1 MSWFED
7 WFDTPLYEVLYANR
21 NEEEASK
28 MAGLIGKEI
37 PVDRYPVLL
46 DLGCGRGRHS
56 LALAEMGYRV
66 TGLDLSGE
74 AIRKARQKATQKNLQ
89 NVTFRTGDMRKPL
102 KSSFDAVVN
111 LFTTFGYF
119 LEDKENLRVI
129 ESAGTMLRPGGM
141 FLIDFLNAPWVRSHL
156 VPEESGSYDQMN
168 YKISRKIENGMVY
181 KTIRFEGESL
191 KEPVEYM
198 ERVKLYEL
206 DWFEE
211 AFAKNGFTLRKTYG
225 DYDGHAYSGP
235 ENPRLIMIAAR

>member
-21 NEEEASK
+21 NELEAAK
-28 MAGLIGKEI
+28 MAALIENEI
-37 PVDRYPVLL
+37 PSGHYPVLL

-56 LALAEMGYRV
+56 IALAEMGYRV

-74 AIRKARQKATQKNLQ
+74 AIRKARQKASKKSLQ

-102 KSSFDAVVN
+102 KTSFDAVVN

-119 LEDKENLRVI
+119 LEDDENLKVI
-129 ESAGTMLRPGGM
+129 GSVGTMLRPGGM
-141 FLIDFLNAPWVRSHL
+141 FLIDFLNAPYVRSHL

-181 KTIRFEGESL
+181 KTIRFDGGSL
-191 KEPVEYM
+191 TEAVEYM
-198 ERVKLYEL
+198 ERVKLYER
-206 DWFEE
+206 DWFME
-211 AFAKNGFTLRKTYG
+211 AFEKNGFTLRRTFGNYNG
-225 DYDGHAYSGP
+225 SDYSGAGD
-235 ENPRLIMIAAR
+235 PRLIMIASK